1 LENTTPAGPD
11 APAKGD
17 LPAFSCYHQ
26 KNTLTRE
33 ARLLTGRI
41 LFIDDD
47 AAGREVALFNLRK
60 AGYEVTPAEDGAQGL
75 SAFAASPF
83 DLVITDL
90 KMPGVPGM
98 EVLRKIHAGSPDVP
112 VLVITA
118 FGNVETA
125 VAAMKEGA
133 YDFIG
138 KPFHRDQLLLAVE
151 KALDRRRLA
160 TEVRDLRIRA
170 TGVGRDVVSVS
181 AAMRRLL
188 EVADRVAATEA
199 TVLITGESGTGKE
212 VLARRIH
219 VRSPRAEGPFVAVNC
234 AAIPSEL
241 LESELFGHARGAFTG
256 AVRDRAGRFLQAS
269 GGTLFLDEVGE
280 IPTGLQG
287 KLLRAVQERVV
298 DAVGA
303 DAPVPVDVRILAATN
318 RDLRARIRDGSF
330 REDLY
335 YRLNVVELAVPPL
348 RERPDDIP
356 PLVERFVSEF
366 AAGREIAVPD
376 AVVAELSGR
385 PWPGNVRE
393 LRNACERMVI
403 LCRGDEVSLD
413 DLPPAPGGP
422 DAGGPEDASAPFPAL
437 PPGGLS
443 LVDLEKR
450 VIERALR
457 MKGGNITQAAQF
469 LRVPRHI
476 LVYRIEKYG
485 LRRDG

>member
-1 LENTTPAGPD
+1 M
-11 APAKGD
+11 
-17 LPAFSCYHQ
+17 S
-26 KNTLTRE
+26 
-33 ARLLTGRI
+33 GRI

-47 AAGREVALFNLRK
+47 PAGREVALFNLRK
-60 AGYEVTPAEDGAQGL
+60 AGYEVTAAEDGAGGL
-75 SAFAASPF
+75 SVFAASPF

-90 KMPGVPGM
+90 KMPGIPGM

-170 TGVGRDVVSVS
+170 AGVGRDVVSV
-181 AAMRRLL
+181 AMRRLL
-188 EVADRVAATEA
+188 EVADRVAPTDA

-212 VLARRIH
+212 ILARRIH
-219 VRSPRAEGPFVAVNC
+219 VRSLRVEGPFVAVDC

-256 AVRDRAGRFLQAS
+256 AVRDRPGRFRQAT
-269 GGTLFLDEVGE
+269 GGTLFLDEVAE
-280 IPTGLQG
+280 IPSALQG
-287 KLLRAVQERVV
+287 KLLRALQERVV
-298 DAVGA
+298 DPVGG

-318 RDLRARIRDGSF
+318 RDLGARIRDGSF

-356 PLVERFVSEF
+356 PLVQRFVSEF
-366 AAGREIAVPD
+366 AAGREITVPG
-376 AVVAELSGR
+376 AMVAELSKR

-393 LRNACERMVI
+393 LKNACERMVI
-403 LCRGDEVSLD
+403 LCRGDEITLD
-413 DLPPAPGGP
+413 DLPPAPRGAGEGGEEP
-422 DAGGPEDASAPFPAL
+422 SGEWPPLPEE
-437 PPGGLS
+437 GLS

-457 MKGGNITQAAQF
+457 MKGGNITQAAAY
-469 LRVPRHI
+469 LRIPRHI
-476 LVYRIEKYG
+476 LVYRIGKYG
-485 LRRDG
+485 LRRDA

>member
-1 LENTTPAGPD
+1 MVTPARAGS
-11 APAKGD
+11 PAGEGD
-17 LPAFSCYHQ
+17 MQ
-26 KNTLTRE
+26 
-33 ARLLTGRI
+33 GRI

-47 AAGREVALFNLRK
+47 RSGREVALFNLRK
-60 AGYEVTPAEDGAQGL
+60 AGYDVTPAADGREGL
-75 SAFAASPF
+75 DAFSTAPF

-98 EVLRKIHAGSPDVP
+98 EVLRKIRAGSPDVP

-170 TGVGRDVVSVS
+170 SGVERDVVSVS
-181 AAMRRLL
+181 TAMRRLL
-188 EVADRVAATEA
+188 EVADRVAATVA

-212 VLARRIH
+212 ILARRIH

-234 AAIPSEL
+234 AAIPAEL

-256 AVRDRAGRFLQAS
+256 AVRDRAGRFRQAS

-280 IPTGLQG
+280 IPTPLQG
-287 KLLRAVQERVV
+287 KLLRTLQERVV
-298 DAVGA
+298 DAVGG
-303 DAPVPVDVRILAATN
+303 DTPVPVDVRILAATN
-318 RDLRARIRDGSF
+318 RDLPSRIREGFF

-348 RERPDDIP
+348 RDRPDDIP
-356 PLVERFVSEF
+356 PLVRRFVSEF
-366 AAGREIAVPD
+366 SAGREIAVPA
-376 AVVAELSGR
+376 AVVAELSTR

-393 LRNACERMVI
+393 LKNACERMVI
-403 LCRGDEVSLD
+403 LCRGDEVSLE
-413 DLPPAPGGP
+413 DLPPAPHGP
-422 DAGGPEDASAPFPAL
+422 GAGTAEDVSASTLAL
-437 PPGGLS
+437 PAEGLS

-457 MKGGNITQAAQF
+457 MKGGNITQAALF
-469 LRVPRHI
+469 LRIPRHI
-476 LVYRIEKYG
+476 LVYRIGKYG
-485 LRRDG
+485 IRRDA

>member
-1 LENTTPAGPD
+1 
-11 APAKGD
+11 
-17 LPAFSCYHQ
+17 
-26 KNTLTRE
+26 
-33 ARLLTGRI
+33 
-41 LFIDDD
+41 
-47 AAGREVALFNLRK
+47 
-60 AGYEVTPAEDGAQGL
+60 
-75 SAFAASPF
+75 
-83 DLVITDL
+83 
-90 KMPGVPGM
+90 MPGIPGM
-98 EVLRKIHAGSPDVP
+98 EVLRKIRAGSPDVP

-170 TGVGRDVVSVS
+170 SGVERDVVSVS
-181 AAMRRLL
+181 APMRRLL
-188 EVADRVAATEA
+188 EMADRVAATDA
-199 TVLITGESGTGKE
+199 TILITGESGTGKE

-219 VRSPRAEGPFVAVNC
+219 VRSLRAEGPFVAVNC
-234 AAIPSEL
+234 AAIPAEL

-256 AVRDRAGRFLQAS
+256 AVRDRSGRFRQAS
-269 GGTLFLDEVGE
+269 GGTLFLDEVAE
-280 IPTGLQG
+280 IPSTLQG
-287 KLLRAVQERVV
+287 KLLRALQERVV

-318 RDLRARIRDGSF
+318 RDLRGRIRDGSF

-356 PLVERFVSEF
+356 PLVLRFVSEF

-376 AVVAELSGR
+376 IVVAELSR
-385 PWPGNVRE
+385 RSWPGNVRE

-413 DLPPAPGGP
+413 DLPPASRGDGRGNG
-422 DAGGPEDASAPFPAL
+422 AEDASVAL
-437 PPGGLS
+437 PPLPAEGLS

-457 MKGGNITQAAQF
+457 MKGGNITQAAVF
-469 LRVPRHI
+469 LRIPRHI
-476 LVYRIEKYG
+476 LVYRIGKYG
-485 LRRDG
+485 LRRDA

>member
-1 LENTTPAGPD
+1 
-11 APAKGD
+11 
-17 LPAFSCYHQ
+17 
-26 KNTLTRE
+26 
-33 ARLLTGRI
+33 
-41 LFIDDD
+41 
-47 AAGREVALFNLRK
+47 
-60 AGYEVTPAEDGAQGL
+60 VTAAEDGAGGL
-75 SAFAASPF
+75 SAFASSPF

-90 KMPGVPGM
+90 KMPGIPGM
-98 EVLRKIHAGSPDVP
+98 EVLRKIRAGSPDVP

-170 TGVGRDVVSVS
+170 SGVGRDVVSVS

-188 EVADRVAATEA
+188 EVADRVAATVA
-199 TVLITGESGTGKE
+199 SILITGESGTGKE
-212 VLARRIH
+212 ILARRIH
-219 VRSPRAEGPFVAVNC
+219 VRSLRAEGPFVAVNC
-234 AAIPSEL
+234 AAIPAEL

-256 AVRDRAGRFLQAS
+256 AVRDRAGRFRQAS
-269 GGTLFLDEVGE
+269 GGTLFLDEVAE
-280 IPTGLQG
+280 IPPALQG
-287 KLLRAVQERVV
+287 KLLRALQERVV
-298 DAVGA
+298 DAVGS
-303 DAPVPVDVRILAATN
+303 DAPVPVDVRIVAATN
-318 RDLRARIRDGSF
+318 RDLRARIQDGSF

-366 AAGREIAVPD
+366 AGGREITVSA
-376 AVVAELSGR
+376 AVVADLSRR

-393 LRNACERMVI
+393 LKNACERMVI

-413 DLPPAPGGP
+413 DLPPPPGGSV
-422 DAGGPEDASAPFPAL
+422 AGTAEEASAAFLPLPAE
-437 PPGGLS
+437 GLS

-450 VIERALR
+450 VIEGALR
-457 MKGGNITQAAQF
+457 LKGGNITQAAVY
-469 LRVPRHI
+469 LRIPRHI
-476 LVYRIEKYG
+476 LVYRIGKYG
-485 LRRDG
+485 LRRDA

>member
-1 LENTTPAGPD
+1 MP
-11 APAKGD
+11 
-17 LPAFSCYHQ
+17 
-26 KNTLTRE
+26 
-33 ARLLTGRI
+33 GRI

-47 AAGREVALFNLRK
+47 PAGREVALFNLRK
-60 AGYEVTPAEDGAQGL
+60 AGYETIPAADGREGL
-75 SAFAASPF
+75 SLFSASPF

-90 KMPGVPGM
+90 KMPGISGM
-98 EVLRKIHAGSPDVP
+98 EVLRKVRAGSPDVP

-138 KPFHRDQLLLAVE
+138 KPFHRDQLLLAVS
-151 KALDRRRLA
+151 KALERRRLA
-160 TEVRDLRIRA
+160 TEVRNLRIRA
-170 TGVGRDVVSVS
+170 AGVGRDVVSVS
-181 AAMRRLL
+181 QAMRRLL
-188 EVADRVAATEA
+188 EVADRVAATSA

-234 AAIPSEL
+234 AAIPAEL

-256 AVRDRAGRFLQAS
+256 AVRDRAGRFRQAS

-280 IPTGLQG
+280 IPPALQG
-287 KLLRAVQERVV
+287 KLLRALQEKAV

-318 RDLRARIRDGSF
+318 RDLLARIREGAF

-356 PLVERFVSEF
+356 PLVRRFVDEF
-366 AAGREIAVPD
+366 AAGREIAVPP
-376 AVVAELSGR
+376 AVVEELSRR

-413 DLPPAPGGP
+413 DLP
-422 DAGGPEDASAPFPAL
+422 SAPRAAGEGGAESGAAEWPPLPA
-437 PPGGLS
+437 GGLS

-450 VIERALR
+450 VIERALQ
-457 MKGGNITQAAQF
+457 MKGGNITQAATY
-469 LRVPRHI
+469 LRIPRHI
-476 LVYRIEKYG
+476 LVYRIGKYG
-485 LRRDG
+485 LRRDA

>member
-1 LENTTPAGPD
+1 
-11 APAKGD
+11 
-17 LPAFSCYHQ
+17 
-26 KNTLTRE
+26 
-33 ARLLTGRI
+33 
-41 LFIDDD
+41 
-47 AAGREVALFNLRK
+47 
-60 AGYEVTPAEDGAQGL
+60 
-75 SAFAASPF
+75 
-83 DLVITDL
+83 
-90 KMPGVPGM
+90 MPGIPGM
-98 EVLRKIHAGSPDVP
+98 EVLRKIRAGSPDVP

-138 KPFHRDQLLLAVE
+138 KPFHRDQLLLAVS

-160 TEVRDLRIRA
+160 AEVRDLRIRA
-170 TGVGRDVVSVS
+170 SGVERDVVSVS

-188 EVADRVAATEA
+188 EVADRVASTDATI
-199 TVLITGESGTGKE
+199 LITGESGTGKE

-234 AAIPSEL
+234 AAIPAEL

-256 AVRDRAGRFLQAS
+256 AVRDRSGRFRQAS
-269 GGTLFLDEVGE
+269 GGTLFLDEIAE
-280 IPTGLQG
+280 IPPALQG
-287 KLLRAVQERVV
+287 KLLRALQERVV

-366 AAGREIAVPD
+366 AGGRLIAVPA
-376 AVVAELSGR
+376 AVVAELSRR

-393 LRNACERMVI
+393 LKNACERMVI
-403 LCRGDEVSLD
+403 LCRGEEVSLD
-413 DLPPAPGGP
+413 DLPPVPGGSGAATADDVP
-422 DAGGPEDASAPFPAL
+422 ASFPPL
-437 PPGGLS
+437 PAEGLS

-450 VIERALR
+450 VIEGALR
-457 MKGGNITQAAQF
+457 MKGGNITQAALF
-469 LRVPRHI
+469 LRIPRHI
-476 LVYRIEKYG
+476 LVYRIGKYG
-485 LRRDG
+485 LRRDA